1 VNEILPSAL
10 KQIINFLEKLEEENF
25 INYYLVGG
33 ILVNIYSVFRMTQDI
48 DFVIDLISN
57 EMNIESYILQ
67 LQKFEFSPLQ
77 DWKTTI
83 SLAKQSKII
92 QFFDKQ
98 DVVKFDNYIIDKI
111 DRNKYKRVGPIALK
125 RRLREKLFN
134 IECWVVS
141 KEDFIISKLVY
152 GGWQDYTD
160 ALGCWMRFS
169 ETLDVPYM
177 EKVGKDLEIKRE
189 LDLLMSGIDD
199 PDDYFKQIKGY

>member
-48 DFVIDLISN
+48 DFVVDLISN

-111 DRNKYKRVGPIALK
+111 DRNKYKRIGPIALK

>member
-1 VNEILPSAL
+1 MNEILPSAL
-10 KQIINFLEKLEEENF
+10 KQIINFLEKLEKENF

-33 ILVNIYSVFRMTQDI
+33 ILVNIYSVFRITQDI
-48 DFVIDLISN
+48 DFVVDLISN

-111 DRNKYKRVGPIALK
+111 DRNKYKRIGPIALK

-177 EKVGKDLEIKRE
+177 EKVGKNLEIKRE

-199 PDDYFKQIKGY
+199 PDDYFKQIYGY

>member
-1 VNEILPSAL
+1 MNEILPSAL

-48 DFVIDLISN
+48 DFVVDLISN

-83 SLAKQSKII
+83 SLANQSKII

>member
-10 KQIINFLEKLEEENF
+10 KQIINFLEKLEKENF

-33 ILVNIYSVFRMTQDI
+33 ILVNIYSVFRITQDI
-48 DFVIDLISN
+48 DFVVDLISN

-111 DRNKYKRVGPIALK
+111 DRNKYKRIGPIALK

-177 EKVGKDLEIKRE
+177 EKVGKNLEIKRE

>member
-1 VNEILPSAL
+1 MNEILPSAL
-10 KQIINFLEKLEEENF
+10 KQIIDFLEKLEEENF

-33 ILVNIYSVFRMTQDI
+33 ILVNIYSVFRITQDI
-48 DFVIDLISN
+48 DFVVDFISN

-111 DRNKYKRVGPIALK
+111 DRSKYKRIGPIALK

-160 ALGCWMRFS
+160 GLGCWMRFS

-177 EKVGKDLEIKRE
+177 EKTGKELGINRE

-199 PDDYFKQIKGY
+199 PDDYFKQVNGY

>member
-1 VNEILPSAL
+1 MNEILPSAL
-10 KQIINFLEKLEEENF
+10 KQIINFLEKLEKENF

-33 ILVNIYSVFRMTQDI
+33 ILVNIYSVFRITQDI
-48 DFVIDLISN
+48 DFVVDLISN

-111 DRNKYKRVGPIALK
+111 DRNKYKRIGPIALK

-177 EKVGKDLEIKRE
+177 EKVGKNLEIKRE